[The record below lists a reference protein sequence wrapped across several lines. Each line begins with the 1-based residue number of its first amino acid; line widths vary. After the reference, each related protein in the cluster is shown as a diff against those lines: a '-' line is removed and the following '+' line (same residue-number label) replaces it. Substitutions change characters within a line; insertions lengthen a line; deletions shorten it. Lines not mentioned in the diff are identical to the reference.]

1 MSKLYAELM
10 KSIEA
15 VRAKQQDTHKGIEVL
30 RNMTHQDNIY
40 VEFDGYGVEVK
51 ARVYV
56 VDALIKELEFK
67 LSELRKIEISL
78 LNTLKAVEN
87 IDL

>member
-10 KSIEA
+10 RSVEA
-15 VRAKQQDTHKGIEVL
+15 VRTKQQDTHKEIEVL
-30 RNMTHQDNIY
+30 RDMSYEDNIY
-40 VEFDGYGVEVK
+40 VEFEGYGIEVK

-67 LSELRKIEISL
+67 LSELRKIEVSL
-78 LNTLKAVEN
+78 LATLEAVQD